1 MPQEGP
7 AQYCNRT
14 ALNDD
19 TRIVIDQNSN
29 RRLQICHE
37 AVHDH
42 LPTHGLPN
50 TTEMLSSDTP
60 RKLKTTTWTAKTH
73 TWHHMTPHD
82 TAYRPVT
89 IQDFSN
95 AHRVPMDIT
104 KQPWETYG
112 LQHPQSPAHMGYHRI
127 QINCSAAEPRTAI
140 KQYKI

>member
-29 RRLQICHE
+29 RRFQICHE

-50 TTEMLSSDTP
+50 TTEMPSDTP

-73 TWHHMTPHD
+73 T
-82 TAYRPVT
+82 
-89 IQDFSN
+89 
-95 AHRVPMDIT
+95 
-104 KQPWETYG
+104 
-112 LQHPQSPAHMGYHRI
+112 
-127 QINCSAAEPRTAI
+127 
-140 KQYKI
+140 